1 LIIIELCFLG
11 IRIYQWFKFY
21 GPRITITEGTM
32 LPILI
37 FGSVL
42 LFAPDCLPQES
53 SPPSEVTETEKAISL
68 EELLKTEVPELAK
81 ENPVTNDNWRRFID
95 ALAKN
100 DFDSANGYS
109 KSLLAAKEVLSPM
122 RLEFC
127 VVYEEIV
134 KKNDDSSKI
143 PSPTL
148 SQIVELDQKL
158 ENLKNENQTLLIERP
173 KVYKKIEDKNKAKA
187 TSAIIGSLI
196 GAGLGAGLGAA
207 AGGGDGAAIG
217 AGAGAALGAAGGY
230 GYAAADSPE
239 VRLQYIE
246 KRLPEIS
253 YELSVGETQKNQLR
267 QQLSSEEKQM
277 EEEANRARILLRDR
291 VIRLMDRFAD
301 INEFQPGVAVANAF
315 LKNRGMDSLITGKS
329 SELYQ
334 EQSNVARILK
344 IAHVIRR
351 EVESVY
357 QNGSS
362 KPRPW
367 SASRELEKKVE
378 MTKNSIKEEK
388 YIKILE
394 KELYGL
400 REDLARAESAANK
413 QRKDLLA
420 LAERDAEDAFPKLEA
435 YGAFYRDDDPSYNN
449 AWLRVKDLRQE
460 QAEER
465 VRYYMKS
472 VEEAMANDP
481 EKAKLLLLGLLGKS
495 VPEVEKVILESK
507 IAAAFK
513 QIHQKEIGLIRLDL
527 DEAQSYLTKYSLETG
542 SEAAEVD
549 LSSLSGQIQI
559 DKSDELQE
567 SLTSAGAG
575 IGGTLLPVSGG
586 ITATTAS
593 REKML
598 SESSGGNINA
608 QKKTFA
614 FTGRLFVGV
623 ENVERCLSL
632 LEGSAVRAK
641 LLQKDENLDK
651 LLAGRLGGLVK
662 SIDISLEQLKTF
674 RDREISARKFTWAA
688 WSSGVLLAT
697 AAGTGGL
704 FKLLRR
710 KHPPT

>member
-1 LIIIELCFLG
+1 
-11 IRIYQWFKFY
+11 
-21 GPRITITEGTM
+21 
-32 LPILI
+32 
-37 FGSVL
+37 
-42 LFAPDCLPQES
+42 
-53 SPPSEVTETEKAISL
+53 
-68 EELLKTEVPELAK
+68 
-81 ENPVTNDNWRRFID
+81 
-95 ALAKN
+95 
-100 DFDSANGYS
+100 
-109 KSLLAAKEVLSPM
+109 
-122 RLEFC
+122 
-127 VVYEEIV
+127 
-134 KKNDDSSKI
+134 
-143 PSPTL
+143 
-148 SQIVELDQKL
+148 
-158 ENLKNENQTLLIERP
+158 
-173 KVYKKIEDKNKAKA
+173 
-187 TSAIIGSLI
+187 
-196 GAGLGAGLGAA
+196 
-207 AGGGDGAAIG
+207 
-217 AGAGAALGAAGGY
+217 
-230 GYAAADSPE
+230 
-239 VRLQYIE
+239 
-246 KRLPEIS
+246 
-253 YELSVGETQKNQLR
+253 
-267 QQLSSEEKQM
+267 
-277 EEEANRARILLRDR
+277 
-291 VIRLMDRFAD
+291 
-301 INEFQPGVAVANAF
+301 
-315 LKNRGMDSLITGKS
+315 
-329 SELYQ
+329 
-334 EQSNVARILK
+334 
-344 IAHVIRR
+344 
-351 EVESVY
+351 
-357 QNGSS
+357 
-362 KPRPW
+362 
-367 SASRELEKKVE
+367 
-378 MTKNSIKEEK
+378 
-388 YIKILE
+388 
-394 KELYGL
+394 
-400 REDLARAESAANK
+400 
-413 QRKDLLA
+413 
-420 LAERDAEDAFPKLEA
+420 
-435 YGAFYRDDDPSYNN
+435 
-449 AWLRVKDLRQE
+449 
-460 QAEER
+460 
-465 VRYYMKS
+465 
-472 VEEAMANDP
+472 
-481 EKAKLLLLGLLGKS
+481 
-495 VPEVEKVILESK
+495 LESK